1 MGRYIFVP
9 KLIYKLNSD
18 KKSERFFIVVELDKN
33 LQGIALDVGE
43 PKLFRNNDNFGK
55 CILSNFNH
63 HYKSTMMLWTNI

>member
-33 LQGIALDVGE
+33 L
-43 PKLFRNNDNFGK
+43 
-55 CILSNFNH
+55 
-63 HYKSTMMLWTNI
+63 